1 MTDDTT
7 TPLAGSRVAVVDRRT
22 ARRLAIA
29 ERQRLDADAEL
40 ERRGRAAL
48 QDLELTEA
56 RQAAE
61 QRRRETRRRQAV
73 GRRNTRRARRAARWA
88 TVRAAAPTVAERALF
103 VGPILFPMAVAW
115 IGQIQ
120 YARTIMGW
128 PLPGAVVF
136 AAGFEL
142 STVYV
147 ARLDWKAR
155 GQGDH
160 GLVFRAATWM
170 FAALAA
176 SMNYWHA
183 AGPGLSP
190 TGEAVSYGAMS
201 LAGVVLWELLSSYRH
216 RSRLRSA
223 GTLPPR
229 RPRFG
234 LARWV
239 WFPRVTHLARLLA
252 LRDGHT
258 LTESAWRAALEAA
271 GRHGSVRAAIAE
283 LRGRHPDTPAGP
295 DGDETTAQTRGEST
309 ASGTGETSDETAQE
323 TAETTPAATS
333 DQTSAANRNETSAET
348 SRADRVETAAA
359 TSREPLPASAPAAY
373 VQTAAGSLRRRRNGH
388 QVPQPAGEHAA
399 ALDGRR
405 GKPSDWH
412 ASRRPGGIKAK
423 MVRYVQRQHRAGK
436 TVTGAELDRRFGT
449 SNYGSRIL
457 RELDAQR
464 HSPDQ

>member
-1 MTDDTT
+1 
-7 TPLAGSRVAVVDRRT
+7 
-22 ARRLAIA
+22 
-29 ERQRLDADAEL
+29 
-40 ERRGRAAL
+40 
-48 QDLELTEA
+48 
-56 RQAAE
+56 
-61 QRRRETRRRQAV
+61 
-73 GRRNTRRARRAARWA
+73 
-88 TVRAAAPTVAERALF
+88 
-103 VGPILFPMAVAW
+103 
-115 IGQIQ
+115 
-120 YARTIMGW
+120 
-128 PLPGAVVF
+128 
-136 AAGFEL
+136 
-142 STVYV
+142 
-147 ARLDWKAR
+147 
-155 GQGDH
+155 
-160 GLVFRAATWM
+160 
-170 FAALAA
+170 
-176 SMNYWHA
+176 
-183 AGPGLSP
+183 
-190 TGEAVSYGAMS
+190 MS
-201 LAGVVLWELLSSYRH
+201 LAGVLLWELLSSYRH

-323 TAETTPAATS
+323 TAETTPAAAS

-388 QVPQPAGEHAA
+388 QAPQPAGEHAA

-405 GKPSDWH
+405 RKPGDWH

-423 MVRYVQRQHRAGK
+423 MVRYVQRQRRAGK

-449 SNYGSRIL
+449 RNYGSRIL